1 MGEMSKGETP
11 THNSGKGGMR
21 SLIIAVLVLFAVLIG
36 VIIFLVV
43 KLGTQNKAVVE
54 EPEEKKGVILPENV
68 DEVMDEWLEEPDVYV
83 PQNFTVVQNS
93 VWTFDD
99 GNSASADAY
108 VENDTDN
115 ETAFYFDVVV
125 DSTGELV
132 YSSPILELGAKIEG
146 FKLDKPLDAGDYNCT
161 MTYHLV
167 DEDQKELTTVT
178 VGVTIKVL
186 N

>member
-11 THNSGKGGMR
+11 THTSGKGGRR
-21 SLIIAVLVLFAVLIG
+21 SLIIGIFAILVVLIG
-36 VIIFLVV
+36 VIVFLVI
-43 KLGTQNKAVVE
+43 KLTTQNQAAVE
-54 EPEEKKGVILPENV
+54 EPKEKKSVVLPENV
-68 DEVMDEWLEEPDVYV
+68 DEIMNEWLEEPDVYV

-178 VGVTIKVL
+178 VGVTIIVQ

>member
-11 THNSGKGGMR
+11 THKSGKGGRR
-21 SLIIAVLVLFAVLIG
+21 SLIIGVFAALVVLVG

-43 KLGTQNKAVVE
+43 KLTTQNQTAVE
-54 EPEEKKGVILPENV
+54 EPKEKKSVILPENV
-68 DEVMDEWLEEPDVYV
+68 DEVMSEWLEEPDTYV
-83 PQNFTVVQNS
+83 PEYFTVVQNS
-93 VWTFDD
+93 TWTFPD
-99 GNSASADAY
+99 GNSESTDAF
-108 VENDTDN
+108 VENDKDN
-115 ETAFYFDVVV
+115 ETAFYFDVVA

-132 YSSPILELGAKIEG
+132 YSSPVLELGAKIEG
-146 FKLDKPLDAGDYNCT
+146 FKLDKALDAGDYNCT

-178 VGVTIKVL
+178 VGVTISVQ

>member
-21 SLIIAVLVLFAVLIG
+21 SLITAVLVLFAVLIG

-43 KLGTQNKAVVE
+43 KLGTQDKAVVE
-54 EPEEKKGVILPENV
+54 EPKEEKGVILPENV
-68 DEVMDEWLEEPDVYV
+68 DEVMSEWMEEPDTYV

-93 VWTFDD
+93 DWTFPD
-99 GNSASADAY
+99 GNSPSTDAY
-108 VENDTDN
+108 VENDREN
-115 ETAFYFDVVV
+115 EAAFYFDIVV

-132 YSSPILELGAKIEG
+132 YSSPILELGAKIEK
-146 FKLDKPLDAGDYNCT
+146 FKLDKPIEAGHYDCT

-167 DEDQKELTTVT
+167 DENQKELTTVT
-178 VGVTIKVL
+178 VGMEISVL